1 MIKWNVFCGIVF
13 LTAMILSGCQS
24 LLLPKPADASHIYR
38 LSNSSSDTNTATI
51 DHIQDAFT
59 IRIDRPNAPK
69 ALQGNDLLIV
79 KEDTQLAIVDKAE
92 WADSLPI
99 MVQKSFLSE
108 MNGRAKLIG
117 VLPTSGARAQYRAH
131 ITIRNFEAKFD
142 RGEDQAPLIIV
153 DYLVT
158 LSNASSRKL
167 VGTQSFRSDNRALS
181 NRVSD
186 IVKSKSG
193 ANQQNLE
200 KISDWLIISLS
211 DQGS

>member
-1 MIKWNVFCGIVF
+1 MIKWNVFYGTMF
-13 LTAMILSGCQS
+13 LTAMTLSGCQS

-38 LSNSSSDTNTATI
+38 LSNSSNDTNTASI
-51 DHIQDAFT
+51 DRTQDAFT

-69 ALQGNDLLIV
+69 ALQGNDLLVV

-92 WADSLPI
+92 WADSLPTMI
-99 MVQKSFLSE
+99 QRSLLSE

-142 RGEDQAPLIIV
+142 RGEDQAPLIVV

-167 VGTQSFRSDNRALS
+167 IGTQSFRTDNRATS

-186 IVKSKSG
+186 IVRTKSG

-200 KISDWLIISLS
+200 KISDWLIVTLS
-211 DQGS
+211 SQRS